1 LQDSS
6 ISNSIRNKLTEI
18 AKRVTGNSIIKF
30 SDSDILVEAGLIDS
44 AGIIEFVIWIEDSFD
59 FIIGDNEVTIENLGS
74 ISSVTNFV
82 ASRTGS

>member
-1 LQDSS
+1 MQDSS